1 MVKAISRKKEAS
13 MELPVPYEEEEELR
27 EGHRCWDYPVPYE
40 EEDSILGHGWI
51 CGKCGELLQ
60 VG

>member
-1 MVKAISRKKEAS
+1 MPTGKEEIMA
-13 MELPVPYEEEEELR
+13 EEETKM

-40 EEDSILGHGWI
+40 EEDSILGHGWV